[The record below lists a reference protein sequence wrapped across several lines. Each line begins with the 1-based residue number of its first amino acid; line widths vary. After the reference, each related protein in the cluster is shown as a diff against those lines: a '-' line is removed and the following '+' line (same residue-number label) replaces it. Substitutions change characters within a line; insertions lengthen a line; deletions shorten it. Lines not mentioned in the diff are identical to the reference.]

1 MENNNLIQ
9 EYGTKSGTDKI
20 YDHGYHRFYN
30 KDLLEY
36 RNIKNSGILE
46 IGVDGFNSIDMW
58 NSFFPYAFVYG
69 IDINIEY
76 QDERIKIYKTDQTN
90 ISNLEAIKNDI
101 RHPIYFINDD
111 GSHIPE
117 HQLISFDFLFANV
130 LQDGGIYII
139 EDVEVSYWKKGMLYG
154 YNAQYGIEHFSSIV
168 EKFKLLVD
176 YVNSAFLNEN
186 DKKKLDEKTYFLSS
200 KTKNSILSIN
210 FSENCIIIK
219 KKEENDYNYHKPYRF
234 NHFIQDK

>member
-1 MENNNLIQ
+1 MENTNLMQ
-9 EYGTKSGTDKI
+9 EYGTKTGTDKI
-20 YDHGYHRFYN
+20 SDHGYHRFYN

-36 RNIKNSGILE
+36 RNIKNCGVLE
-46 IGVDGFNSIDMW
+46 IGVAGFNSIDMW
-58 NSFFPYAFVYG
+58 KLFFPYAFMYG
-69 IDINIEY
+69 IDIHVSY
-76 QDERIKIYKTDQTN
+76 QDDRIKIYKTDQTDIN
-90 ISNLEAIKNDI
+90 NLEFIKNDI

-117 HQLISFDFLFANV
+117 HQIISFDFLFANV

-139 EDVEVSYWKKGMLYG
+139 EDVEVSYWKKGTLYG
-154 YNAQYGIEHFSSIV
+154 YNAEYGIGNFSSIV
-168 EKFKLLVD
+168 EKFKLLID

-186 DKKKLDEKTYFLSS
+186 NKKKLDEKTNFLSQ

-219 KKEENDYNYHKPYRF
+219 KKQQNDYKYHTPYRF
-234 NHFIQDK
+234 ASFIQD